1 MPWAALF
8 LFGVFNLSSAVEV
21 TFLFWG
27 DRHSRNLPSHEVIDG
42 AVVEVGGAGALSGMV
57 NALRDD
63 DPRTLVFV
71 TGGEFGGAPI
81 SVLTKGVSQ
90 VKLLNSIGIDAMI
103 PGEHEYDYGW
113 RSLQEVMAKANFPV
127 LLANV
132 INDETSE
139 PLFVPDTMFILP
151 GVKIGVIGLIDP
163 DFKSAVIRSGV
174 LGIEGYEP
182 AGYVREFVSRR
193 REDCDILVALTCLD
207 WEMDSLL
214 AVESEG
220 LDIIIGRSDRI
231 PSDSPRL
238 VNNVIIARSGA
249 DGKWLGRLSI
259 EVDTGGGG
267 IVSHHAAMLHVEP
280 GEVPVDKKVDRL
292 ARRLEKKHTKVLNHR
307 IGTLHTDWNLEYDK
321 PSNLAQWAADV
332 MREVSPSAGLAV
344 INHGNFMKGIPA
356 GPILEKDIWEICPYD
371 YPIVVFQISGNELIR
386 ILRRQIV
393 ASGEFITWSG
403 LILRAEDGELVD
415 ARIKGKLLNWRDDY
429 AVVATGY
436 FWDNL
441 EDLLRLSK
449 VDRPHFYLP
458 EANQREIFIKA
469 IESKRII
476 STPLDDRWIVR

>member
-1 MPWAALF
+1 VLF

-21 TFLFWG
+21 TFLYWG
-27 DRHSRNLPSHEVIDG
+27 DRHSRNLPSYEVIDG
-42 AVVEVGGAGALSGMV
+42 AMLEVGGAGALSGMV
-57 NALRDD
+57 NAMRGDD
-63 DPRTLVFV
+63 SRTLVFV
-71 TGGEFGGAPI
+71 AGGEFGGAPI

-90 VKLLNSIGIDAMI
+90 VKLLNSIGIDAMT

-132 INDETSE
+132 INNETSE
-139 PLFVPDTMFILP
+139 PLFVPDTVFILP
-151 GVKIGVIGLIDP
+151 GIKIGVIGLIDP

-174 LGIEGYEP
+174 LGIEGFEP

-214 AVESEG
+214 AAGSKG
-220 LDIIIGRSDRI
+220 LDIIIGRSDSI
-231 PSDSPRL
+231 PFDSLRV
-238 VNNVIIARSGA
+238 VNDVIIVRSGA
-249 DGKWLGRLSI
+249 DGKWLGRLSV
-259 EVDTGGGG
+259 EVDTGDGG
-267 IVSHHAAMLHVEP
+267 IVNHHAAMLHVEP
-280 GEVPVDKKVDRL
+280 DAVPVDKKVDRL
-292 ARRLEKKHTKVLNHR
+292 ARKLEKKHTKILNHR
-307 IGTLHTDWNLEYDK
+307 IGTLQADWNLEYDK
-321 PSNLAQWAADV
+321 SCNLAQWAADV
-332 MREVSPSAGLAV
+332 MHEVSPSAGLAV
-344 INHGNFMKGIPA
+344 INHGNLMKGLPA
-356 GPILEKDIWEICPYD
+356 GPIMEKDIWEICPYD
-371 YPIVVFQISGNELIR
+371 YPIVVFQISGVELIT
-386 ILRRQIV
+386 ILRRAVV

-415 ARIKGKLLNWRDDY
+415 SRINGVPIDWKEDY

-441 EDLLRLSK
+441 KYLLRLSK

-476 STPLDDRWIVR
+476 STPPDDRWIVR